1 MTSRLEST
9 AIIERDPDPA
19 GHLHKQAL
27 RRTYNGAMTL
37 SRSLP
42 WLIAAAALAGALGL
56 FLGQRYFGGSSGDG
70 HAPVRTALVY
80 PQPRQMG
87 DFLLERTDGKP
98 FTLADWR
105 GHWSLVFIGF
115 THCPDAC
122 PQALSMFRD
131 METKWPSDAGAMPT
145 LYFVSVD
152 PERDTAQALDEYTR
166 YFSPDIVAATG
177 SHERL
182 EAFTRQLGMI
192 YMKSP
197 QPSGDYTVDHSTHF
211 ALIDPEAR
219 MVALFRPPLDVDAM
233 TADLITLGAA
243 PGKGPAR

>member
-1 MTSRLEST
+1 
-9 AIIERDPDPA
+9 
-19 GHLHKQAL
+19 
-27 RRTYNGAMTL
+27 MTL

-56 FLGQRYFGGSSGDG
+56 FLGQRYFGGTADNAGTPDTR
-70 HAPVRTALVY
+70 AALVY
-80 PQPRQMG
+80 PQPRPLG
-87 DFLLERTDGKP
+87 DFLLERTDGTP
-98 FTLADWR
+98 LTLADWR

-122 PQALSMFRD
+122 PQALSIFRD
-131 METKWPSDAGAMPT
+131 MEKRWPADAGPMPT

-152 PERDTAQALDEYTR
+152 PERDTAKALSDYTS
-166 YFSPDIVAATG
+166 YFSPAIVAATG

-182 EAFTRQLGMI
+182 QAFTRQLGMI
-192 YMKSP
+192 YMASP
-197 QPSGDYTVDHSTHF
+197 QPSGDYSVDHSTHF

-233 TADLITLGAA
+233 TADLMALNAA
-243 PGKGPAR
+243 RPSGSKR